1 MGRSSPYVSLAEEQA
16 ARLRALEVDGPRAP
30 VPFFILTG
38 FLGAGKTTLLNRLLG
53 APQGRR
59 IAVLVNDV
67 GQINVDR
74 KLIAADEGDI
84 IELSGG
90 CVCCKVDLQ
99 RDLFSGVDDLVER
112 AQPDVVILETTGIA
126 DPRVLL
132 SAFAEVEERRRVV
145 VPSGVVCVVD
155 AEVGLAGDARAEW
168 QAQLEAADRIVVTK
182 LERVSGPALAAL
194 YQRVEQLAPGVE
206 RAAFPVGQEGDDAL
220 ARFLLEPRAPRG
232 SATWATSLTARKHR
246 HSQLAVL
253 AFSET
258 TPLALAPLRALV
270 DELGVALVR
279 CKGYAQVS
287 DERGTRFVFVER
299 AGINTTFDERTPPDA
314 DARTELVFIV
324 EEGAISEEALRRR
337 LWACRVGSSG

>member
-16 ARLRALEVDGPRAP
+16 ARLRAIDVDGQRDP

-53 APQGRR
+53 SPQGQR

-74 KLIAADEGDI
+74 QLIAADEGDI

-112 AQPDVVILETTGIA
+112 AKPDVVILETTGIA

-132 SAFAEVEERRRVV
+132 AAFAEVEERRRLV

-155 AEVGLAGDARAEW
+155 AEVGLAGDARVEW
-168 QAQLEAADRIVVTK
+168 QAQLETADRIVVTK
-182 LERVSGPALAAL
+182 LERVSGAALAAL
-194 YQRVEQLAPGVE
+194 YRRLEQLAPCVE
-206 RAAFPVGQEGDDAL
+206 RAAFPLGKEGDDAL
-220 ARFLLEPRAPRG
+220 ARFMLATRPQRA
-232 SATWATSLTARKHR
+232 AVATSRKHR
-246 HSQLAVL
+246 HSQLAVF
-253 AFSET
+253 AFSEAS
-258 TPLALAPLRALV
+258 PLALAPLRQLV
-270 DELGVALVR
+270 RELGTDLVR
-279 CKGYAQVS
+279 CKGYARVS
-287 DERGTRFVFVER
+287 DEAGTRFIYVER
-299 AGINTTFDERTPPDA
+299 AGVNTTFDERTPPNA
-314 DARTELVFIV
+314 DAHTELVFIV
-324 EEGAISEEALRRR
+324 EEGAIREEVLRRR
-337 LWACRVGSSG
+337 LWACRVGSSD